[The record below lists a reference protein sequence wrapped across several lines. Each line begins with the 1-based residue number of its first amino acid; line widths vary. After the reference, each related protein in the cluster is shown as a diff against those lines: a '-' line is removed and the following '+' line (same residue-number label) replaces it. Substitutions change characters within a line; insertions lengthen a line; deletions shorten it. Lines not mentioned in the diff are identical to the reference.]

1 MLKSIRW
8 RIAIPYILLIL
19 IITFSVGF
27 FLNNFIHQQHQERTQ
42 ENLVDQARLVSDAL
56 AGSPFPPSSQET
68 LEGQLAH
75 WRNLLQARITI
86 LAKDGTVIGDS
97 DQNPQS
103 MGNLSQLPE
112 IQKALEDGWGRSIR
126 YSQTEKQDLLFIAV
140 PIRISGQTLGFTR
153 LAIPQSE
160 IAAGYKQLRNKI
172 FLVSGLTALAAILL
186 STLIAYQTT
195 KPLVRLTKS
204 TQELADGPLEGF
216 LDSQGY
222 DEIGQLTRAF
232 NNLVKTLRDQIRAL
246 QSEREKLSAV
256 LQQMTDGVIIVNAE
270 DEIELINPAAEKLFK
285 TGDRNVEGHSAAE
298 ILRQHQ
304 WIDLLHSCREEGKEQ
319 AQSLELPGK
328 DTFLQGIAIPLG
340 ESMPGH
346 TLLLFQD
353 LTRIRRLETTRQDFI
368 SNISHELRTPLAAL
382 KALTETLQSGAL
394 EDPPAAGKFLSRME
408 TEVDALTQMVTELLE
423 LSRIE
428 SGQVPLEIE
437 NVSPQVIVEEAIER
451 MREQAN
457 RRKINIRMD
466 LPDPLPKVKADP
478 RRIGQVLVN
487 LIHNAIK
494 FSDRGGTIRV
504 GARVDREDMHFF
516 VEDQGIGMPAADL
529 PRIFER
535 FYKTDQ
541 ARSSGGTGLG
551 LAISKHIIE
560 VHNGDIWAES
570 ELNQGSTFYFSLP
583 LADSD

>member
-8 RIAIPYILLIL
+8 RIAVPYILLIL
-19 IITFSVGF
+19 IITFSVGI
-27 FLNNFIHQQHQERTQ
+27 FLNSFIHRQYQERTQ
-42 ENLVDQARLVSDAL
+42 ENLIDQARLISDAL
-56 AGSPFPPSSQET
+56 AGRPFPPSSQGKLAGEI
-68 LEGQLAH
+68 AH
-75 WRNLLQARITI
+75 WSNLLQARITV
-86 LAKDGTVIGDS
+86 LTLDGTVIGDS

-103 MGNLSQLPE
+103 MGNLSQVTE
-112 IQKALEDGWGRSIR
+112 IQKALEEGWGRSIR
-126 YSQTEKQDLLFIAV
+126 YSQAEKQDLLFIAV
-140 PIRISGQTLGFTR
+140 PIKITGSTLGFTR

-160 IAAGYKQLRNKI
+160 VAAGYKQLRNKI

-186 STLIAYQTT
+186 SYLIAYQTT
-195 KPLVRLTKS
+195 KPLIRLTKS
-204 TQELADGPLEGF
+204 TQDLADGSLEG
-216 LDSQGY
+216 LLVSRGY

-232 NNLVKTLRDQIRAL
+232 NNLLKTLQDQIHAL

-270 DEIELINPAAEKLFK
+270 DEIELINPAAERLFK
-285 TGDRNVEGHSAAE
+285 TSAQNVEGHSAAE

-304 WIDLLHSCREEGKEQ
+304 WIDLLHSCREKGKEQ

-328 DTFLQGIAIPLG
+328 DIFLQGIAIPLG
-340 ESMPGH
+340 ESMPDH

-408 TEVDALTQMVTELLE
+408 TEVDALAQMVTELLE

-428 SGQVPLEIE
+428 SGQVPLELE
-437 NVSPQVIVEEAIER
+437 NVSPQIIVEEAIER

-457 RRKINIRMD
+457 RRNIKIYMD
-466 LPDPLPKVKADP
+466 LPDQLPKVKADP
-478 RRIGQVLVN
+478 RRIEQVLVN
-487 LIHNAIK
+487 LLHNAIK
-494 FSDRGGTIRV
+494 FSDREGTILV
-504 GARVDREDMHFF
+504 GASADKDDLTFF
-516 VEDQGIGMPAADL
+516 VEDHGIGIPPADL

-551 LAISKHIIE
+551 LAISKHLIE
-560 VHNGDIWAES
+560 VHNGEIWAES
-570 ELNQGSTFYFSLP
+570 EQSQGSTFYFSLP
-583 LADSD
+583 LADPA

>member
-8 RIAIPYILLIL
+8 RIAVPYILLIL

-27 FLNNFIHQQHQERTQ
+27 FLNSFIHQQYQERTQ
-42 ENLVDQARLVSDAL
+42 ENLIDQARLISDAL
-56 AGSPFPPSSQET
+56 AGHPFPPSSHEK
-68 LEGQLAH
+68 LADEIAH
-75 WRNLLQARITI
+75 WSNLLQARITVLTI
-86 LAKDGTVIGDS
+86 DGRVIGDS
-97 DQNPQS
+97 NQNPQS
-103 MGNLSQLPE
+103 MGNLSQRTE
-112 IQKALEDGWGRSIR
+112 IQKALEEGWGGSVR
-126 YSQTEKQDLLFIAV
+126 YSQAEKQDLLFIAV
-140 PIRISGQTLGFTR
+140 PIKITGRTLGFTR
-153 LAIPQSE
+153 LAIPRSE
-160 IAAGYKQLRNKI
+160 IAAGYEQLRNEI

-186 STLIAYQTT
+186 SYLIAYQTT
-195 KPLVRLTKS
+195 KSLIRLTKS
-204 TQELADGPLEGF
+204 TQDLADGPLEG
-216 LDSQGY
+216 LPVSRGY

-232 NNLVKTLRDQIRAL
+232 NNLLKTLQDQIHAL

-270 DEIELINPAAEKLFK
+270 GEIELINPAAERLFR
-285 TGDRNVEGHSAAE
+285 TSARNVEGHSAAE

-328 DTFLQGIAIPLG
+328 DIFLQGIAIPLG
-340 ESMPGH
+340 ESMPDH

-408 TEVDALTQMVTELLE
+408 TEVDALAQMVTELLE

-428 SGQVPLEIE
+428 SGQVPLELE
-437 NVSPQVIVEEAIER
+437 DVPPQVIVEEAIER
-451 MREQAN
+451 MREQAI
-457 RRKINIRMD
+457 RRNITIHKD
-466 LPDPLPKVKADP
+466 LPDQLPKVKADP

-487 LIHNAIK
+487 LLHNAIK
-494 FSDRGGTIRV
+494 FSEREGTIRV
-504 GARVDREDMHFF
+504 GARADKDDLTFF
-516 VEDQGIGMPAADL
+516 VEDHGIGIPPADL

-551 LAISKHIIE
+551 LAISKHLIE
-560 VHNGDIWAES
+560 VHNGEIWAES

-583 LADSD
+583 LADPA